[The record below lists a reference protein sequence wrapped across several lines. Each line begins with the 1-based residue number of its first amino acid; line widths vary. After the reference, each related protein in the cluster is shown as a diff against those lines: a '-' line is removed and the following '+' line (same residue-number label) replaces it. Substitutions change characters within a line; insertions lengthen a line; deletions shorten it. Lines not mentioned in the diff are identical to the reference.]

1 MREGVQNLFTAIK
14 KTHTVKRVVLVGSAT
29 SVHQKEETGVLHEE
43 LWNECEKCDDPL
55 SWGRVQAEKEAWSQV
70 KDTSI
75 DLTVIL
81 PSTSVGASLGSE
93 LSDSIKLIRDLVNSS
108 PWFPFAPRICRN
120 LVDIRDV
127 SDACYTSLEGP
138 VSGKRCLVTGGNYTL
153 AEISRVI
160 KLKYPHLT
168 PPVLNAWDFVTLFV
182 VPMMNP
188 QITKSSLRAQL
199 GYGRNYSTTTA
210 QECLSVTA
218 KQPDAAIL
226 EVVDDLINRGEVP
239 DVSDIQPSGLTS
251 PCSLLLL
258 VTTATA
264 LITFAARKF

>member
-1 MREGVQNLFTAIK
+1 MRVGVENLFAAIK
-14 KTHTVKRVVLVGSAT
+14 KTQTVKRVVLVGSAT
-29 SVHQKEETGVLHEE
+29 SVHQKDDESTLNED
-43 LWNECEKCDDPL
+43 LWNNCEKNDDPL
-55 SWGRVQAEKEAWSQV
+55 SWGRVQAEKEAWAQV
-70 KDTSI
+70 KDSSVE
-75 DLTVIL
+75 LSVIL

-93 LSDSIKLIRDLVNSS
+93 MSDFIKLMRDLVNSS

-127 SDACYTSLEGP
+127 SEACHTALEGS
-138 VSGKRCLVTGGNYTL
+138 VAGKRCLVTGGNYTL
-153 AEISRVI
+153 SEISRVI

-182 VPMMNP
+182 VPLMNP

-199 GYGRNYSTTTA
+199 GYGRSYSTSTA
-210 QECLSVTA
+210 QECLYLTT

-239 DVSDIQPSGLTS
+239 DVADGHSSFLTS
-251 PCSLLLL
+251 PCAKILFLSS
-258 VTTATA
+258 ATA
-264 LITFAARKF
+264 LLTFAARKV